1 MEDVLRPVVVRFR
14 ELRAVGLAL
23 GSVLGCSGPEM
34 VSPQTID
41 SREALT
47 EVLTTVNE
55 PCPDLHE
62 AQSSAPSTRD
72 DLFVEAVV
80 LEVSSQS
87 AREVSL
93 TKLQDLPQTT
103 PVQLVAVPHML
114 GPYEHPTEMV
124 LGANGAG
131 QDQLS
136 LVRWTMLPRRAE
148 RAAVL
153 ELELELDT
161 PRSDPVA
168 NTSRR
173 TVKFA
178 ATVRDNEPALARVE
192 WDRASQR
199 SLLILLRTFEI
210 HGDED
215 LRAIFQCK
223 MQQHAT
229 ASHRGGREPR
239 RGPRPSAPP

>member
-1 MEDVLRPVVVRFR
+1 MRDVLRPVVARIR
-14 ELRAVGLAL
+14 ELGAVGLAL
-23 GSVLGCSGPEM
+23 SSVLGCSGAERAR
-34 VSPQTID
+34 PQAAD
-41 SREALT
+41 ARAALI
-47 EVLTTVNE
+47 EVLTAVNQ
-55 PCPDLHE
+55 PCPSLPE

-80 LEVSSQS
+80 LDVSSES

-93 TKLQDLPQTT
+93 TKLQDLPRTT

-114 GPYEHPTEMV
+114 GPYEHRTEMV
-124 LGANGAG
+124 LGATGAA

-136 LVRWTMLPRRAE
+136 LVRWTMIPHRAE
-148 RAAVL
+148 RTAVL

-168 NTSRR
+168 NTSPR

-192 WDRASQR
+192 WDRASRR
-199 SLLILLRTFEI
+199 SLLLLLRTFEV

-223 MQQHAT
+223 MQQRAT
-229 ASHRGGREPR
+229 ALRRAGDEPR
-239 RGPRPSAPP
+239 PAPPPSGPP